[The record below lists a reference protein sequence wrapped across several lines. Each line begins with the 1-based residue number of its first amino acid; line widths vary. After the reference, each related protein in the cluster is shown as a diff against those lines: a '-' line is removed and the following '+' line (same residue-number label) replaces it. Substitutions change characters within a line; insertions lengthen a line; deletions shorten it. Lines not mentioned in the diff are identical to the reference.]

1 MARRLGRAATISRVN
16 RYGADQTASAIV
28 PVICPI
34 CASLNPISNPAMIN
48 GSAFGNLSIVRT

>member
-16 RYGADQTASAIV
+16 RYDADQTASVIV

-34 CASLNPISNPAMIN
+34 CASLSPIPSPAMIKAVHSVT
-48 GSAFGNLSIVRT
+48 SAS